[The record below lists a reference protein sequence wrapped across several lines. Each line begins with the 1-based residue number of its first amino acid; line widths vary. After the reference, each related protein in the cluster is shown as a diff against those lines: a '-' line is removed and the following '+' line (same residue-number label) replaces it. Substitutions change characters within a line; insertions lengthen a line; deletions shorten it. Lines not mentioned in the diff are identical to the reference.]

1 MYVSVIPEDCTSYTV
16 GDVKIGD
23 MFLNDEGTW
32 FMKVE
37 YEDENRDR
45 QDVFGLSLED
55 GTLYVFN
62 DKEPIMRFF
71 TPSAITVQ

>member
-1 MYVSVIPEDCTSYTV
+1 MYVSVIPEDCTSYTF
-16 GDVKIGD
+16 GDVDIGD

-37 YEDENRDR
+37 YEDENCDR
-45 QDVFGLSLED
+45 RDVFGLSLED

>member
-1 MYVSVIPEDCTSYTV
+1 MYVSVIPEDYTSYTF

-32 FMKVE
+32 LMKVE
-37 YEDENRDR
+37 HEEENCDR

-71 TPSAITVQ
+71 TPSAITIQ

>member
-1 MYVSVIPEDCTSYTV
+1 MYVSVIPEDCTSYTFE
-16 GDVKIGD
+16 DVEIGD

-37 YEDENRDR
+37 YEEEDCDR
-45 QDVFGLSLED
+45 QDVFGLNLED

>member
-1 MYVSVIPEDCTSYTV
+1 MYVSIIPEDYTSYTF
-16 GDVKIGD
+16 GDVGIGD